1 MATQHGGDLYDFSS
15 MTDDEIR
22 GVITEHLQE
31 NPSLDADWID
41 VLVQDGFVTLSG
53 RVGTDGEVQVAEGLL
68 HDILGI
74 TDYQNDLVVDE
85 LHRISLSEASDE
97 ATTQVD
103 ELDESAA
110 SGEVQDQH
118 SDTAEHLAV
127 NLEEDTFGTQD
138 MSAAIRDGN
147 PYIPPDRPQTD
158 GYGSREDH

>member
-1 MATQHGGDLYDFSS
+1 MATQHGGDLYDFGS
-15 MTDDEIR
+15 MSDDEIR
-22 GVITEHLQE
+22 SVIAEHLQE

-41 VLVQDGFVTLSG
+41 VVVQDGFVTLSG
-53 RVGTDGEVQVAEGLL
+53 RVGTDGEVQVAESVI

-97 ATTQVD
+97 ATTQAD
-103 ELDESAA
+103 EMDESVA
-110 SGEVQDQH
+110 SGDVQDQQT
-118 SDTAEHLAV
+118 DTAEHLVA

-138 MSAAIRDGN
+138 MGAAIRDGN
-147 PYIPPDRPQTD
+147 PYIPPDRPQAD

>member
-22 GVITEHLQE
+22 TVIIQHFQE
-31 NPSLDADWID
+31 NPSLDTDWIE
-41 VLVQDGFVTLSG
+41 VLVQEGFVTLSG

-74 TDYQNDLVVDE
+74 TTYQNDLVVDE

-103 ELDESAA
+103 ELEESVG
-110 SGEVQDQH
+110 SGNVQDQH
-118 SDTAEHLAV
+118 TDTSEHLVA

-138 MSAAIRDGN
+138 MGAAIRDGN